1 MKAHVA
7 MFAAGLATASLIGAA
22 VPPLRSR
29 THRLRPRLRPLEPV
43 DLNTATAM
51 QLARL
56 PGVNM
61 GLAMRIIEN
70 RPYRNKLDLVS
81 RMIVPEYIFERMRS
95 RVMVSREAAQAPIE
109 IAT

>member
-7 MFAAGLATASLIGAA
+7 MFAAGLAAASLIGAA
-22 VPPLRSR
+22 VPPLRPR
-29 THRLRPRLRPLEPV
+29 MRRMRPHMRSLEPV
-43 DLNTATAM
+43 DLNTATSM

-70 RPYRNKLDLVS
+70 RPYRNKLELVS

-95 RVMVSREAAQAPIE
+95 RIMVSRDAAQAPIE